1 MSSNKHWPSLFRSKP
16 SGSNQRQHDS
26 NSSRVAGGEERT
38 PEPKPRWNPKPE
50 QIRILESLFNSGVVN
65 PSREEIR
72 RIRLR
77 LEEYGEVGD
86 ANVFYWFQ
94 NRKSRSKNKQR
105 QLHIQNAM
113 AAAAAAAVVEPQ
125 QNPSPPPPPPP
136 PAAVTFLGNN
146 PIMIGTSSSS
156 SSSDNSADHLGLSF
170 FTHSPS
176 SVNQQTLYQAPPP
189 NDHLLPEP
197 YYYPQP
203 QNTSGGASFTQ
214 GFFLPDSPNVPLSS
228 DLTIGNSS
236 GILPTEF
243 MGFNPPPPPSKGY
256 DNEGINLDLGYGT
269 VTSLPTTTVTAPN
282 APLTLLPPPSTTVPS
297 TLYHFQG
304 LGDANVDARA
314 VVEQQKAT
322 LLINGIPFD
331 VAAAAPFD
339 VRGTFGDESM
349 LVNCYSGQALDTNEW
364 GITVQSLQPG
374 AVYYLVRS
382 SRWYFI

>member
-26 NSSRVAGGEERT
+26 NSSRSGGEERT

-77 LEEYGEVGD
+77 LEEYGE
-86 ANVFYWFQ
+86 
-94 NRKSRSKNKQR
+94 
-105 QLHIQNAM
+105 
-113 AAAAAAAVVEPQ
+113 
-125 QNPSPPPPPPP
+125 
-136 PAAVTFLGNN
+136 
-146 PIMIGTSSSS
+146 
-156 SSSDNSADHLGLSF
+156 
-170 FTHSPS
+170 
-176 SVNQQTLYQAPPP
+176 QTLYQAPPP

-203 QNTSGGASFTQ
+203 PNTSGGASFTQ
-214 GFFLPDSPNVPLSS
+214 GFFLPNSPNVPLSS